1 MISARPEYTL
11 KDTLYLQANVMKNL
25 LLCAALLWCNIAFA
39 DAPLTPPVP
48 WKVCDRSI
56 SFCAYIDPKA
66 GTTVYKIEPPFA
78 AQEIYKIPGWHR
90 WARIAD
96 DGQFFI
102 TAYSGLNLVP
112 LDVQPTQVMLT
123 FWKNGAKHKEVTL
136 GQIIKNWT
144 SLQPTA
150 SHYRWGEVSHL
161 SKDTIHLKT
170 VEGTV
175 TVNMETG
182 VVSFP

>member
-1 MISARPEYTL
+1 VIGDMTL
-11 KDTLYLQANVMKNL
+11 KKILILATFACSSSVM
-25 LLCAALLWCNIAFA
+25 A
-39 DAPLTPPVP
+39 DAPLASPLP

-66 GTTVYKIEPPFA
+66 GTTVYKIEPSFSSK
-78 AQEIYKIPGWHR
+78 ELYKIPSWFR
-90 WARIAD
+90 WARLAD

-102 TAYSGLNLVP
+102 TAYDGLNLVP
-112 LDVQPTQVMLT
+112 LSVQPNQVMLT
-123 FWKNGAKHKEVTL
+123 VWKNGSKHKEILL
-136 GQIIKNWT
+136 GQIIKNWA

-161 SKDTIHLKT
+161 SKEIIHLKT
-170 VEGTV
+170 VEGIV
-175 TVNMETG
+175 TVQMETG